1 MQRRFLAPVAV
12 LSLCLTGACGDMGGT
27 SAPGGAATSGGEAAP
42 AVKNELVVKT
52 ASGPEET
59 LPVKHANYSSNTMA
73 GGDEAGNKV
82 VWPIYY
88 ISVSNNEPPAG
99 TLGTPPH
106 KEGEKRF
113 MITIYGVPGDDKS
126 TPPKPGVYPVQ
137 SEAKDRY
144 KTGTFL
150 SEVHMTYLADGSQKR
165 DDWYGLK
172 GTVKVI
178 SSTPEAIALELDLQ
192 ANDNRTLK
200 GSFKA
205 EPAT

>member
-1 MQRRFLAPVAV
+1 MKRRILAPVAV
-12 LSLCLTGACGDMGGT
+12 LGVTLFGACGDMGGT
-27 SAPGGAATSGGEAAP
+27 APADGSARSSGEAAS

-88 ISVSNNEPPAG
+88 ISVSNHEFPAG
-99 TLGTPPH
+99 TLGTPPVGA
-106 KEGEKRF
+106 GERRF

-126 TPPKPGVYPVQ
+126 TPPKPGVYPIQ

-172 GTVKVI
+172 GNVKVI

-192 ANDNRTLK
+192 ANDNRSVK